1 MTTVEP
7 VMLTVAEA
15 AQALRIGR
23 TRTYD
28 LIRLGK
34 LESVKV
40 FGSRRIPVD
49 ALHAF
54 VKALRK
60 ENQQ

>member
-7 VMLTVAEA
+7 LLVRVEEA
-15 AQALRIGR
+15 AEALRIGR
-23 TRTYD
+23 TRVYD

-34 LESVKV
+34 LESVKE
-40 FGSRRIPVD
+40 GRSRLIPVD
-49 ALHAF
+49 ALHSY
-54 VKALRK
+54 VTSLRK